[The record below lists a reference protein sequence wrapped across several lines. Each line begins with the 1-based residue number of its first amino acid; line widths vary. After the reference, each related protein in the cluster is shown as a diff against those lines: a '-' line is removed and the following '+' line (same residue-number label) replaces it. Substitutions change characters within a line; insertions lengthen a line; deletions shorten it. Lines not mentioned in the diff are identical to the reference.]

1 MLKDSACLAQLLA
14 TVPQPALAALE
25 AEALA
30 VGGETDSVAA
40 MRRLR
45 LAKRRAAL
53 AIALADLA
61 GIFDLDS
68 VTAALTRF
76 ADCAVK
82 GALRFL
88 LAAAARQAGESHA
101 APEGLEQSTGLIILA
116 MGKMGAFELNY
127 SSDIDL
133 IVFYDEDRFPFA
145 RAGEKRNA
153 AVDLVKGLIKLLA
166 EPTADGYVF
175 RVDLRLRPDA
185 GATQIAIS
193 TEAAEL
199 YYESM
204 GQNWERAAWI
214 KARQCA
220 GDFTAGPLFLK
231 DMEPFIWR

>member
-1 MLKDSACLAQLLA
+1 MVFAFAQPLKLAATFDPPRAARTLAELEALVSAPDLAPFAALIGSAAGNSPYLSRLMLKDSAWLARLLA
-14 TVPQPALAALE
+14 TGPHAALAALE

-30 VGGETDSVAA
+30 VGGETDSAAA

-101 APEGLEQSTGLIILA
+101 TPEGLEQSTGLIILA

-145 RAGEKRNA
+145 RGGEKRTA
-153 AVDLVKGLIKLLA
+153 AVDLVKGLIRLLA
-166 EPTADGYVF
+166 EPT
-175 RVDLRLRPDA
+175 
-185 GATQIAIS
+185 
-193 TEAAEL
+193 
-199 YYESM
+199 
-204 GQNWERAAWI
+204 
-214 KARQCA
+214 
-220 GDFTAGPLFLK
+220 
-231 DMEPFIWR
+231 

>member
-1 MLKDSACLAQLLA
+1 
-14 TVPQPALAALE
+14 
-25 AEALA
+25 
-30 VGGETDSVAA
+30 

-45 LAKRRAAL
+45 IAKSRAAL
-53 AIALADLA
+53 AMAFADIA
-61 GIFDLDS
+61 GMFDLEA
-68 VTAALTRF
+68 VTGALTRF
-76 ADCAVK
+76 ADGAVR

-88 LAAAARQAGESHA
+88 LAAAAKQAGYPDS
-101 APEGLEQSTGLIILA
+101 PPDTLEESTGLIVLA

-133 IVFYDEDRFPFA
+133 IVFYDEDRFSFT
-145 RAGEKRNA
+145 RGGEKQPA

-185 GATQIAIS
+185 GATQIAIP
-193 TEAAEL
+193 TVAAEL

-220 GDFTAGPLFLK
+220 GDAAAGGPFLK
-231 DMEPFIWR
+231 SMEPFIWRKNL